1 MLMYIGVI
9 FQTTATEKEESKSD
23 GESDIDDGDSRS
35 TRSPPK
41 RERVTRRDLDFVVRE
56 NRERRDG
63 SKDSRR
69 SDTFKQEEDSKKS
82 VVIKEDAKK
91 TKPAK
96 KQEEKKESDDEEP
109 EAGKQEDKKK
119 VGAVVL
125 K

>member
-1 MLMYIGVI
+1 M
-9 FQTTATEKEESKSD
+9 
-23 GESDIDDGDSRS
+23 DDGDSRS

-82 VVIKEDAKK
+82 VVIKEDAKR
-91 TKPAK
+91 TKSGK

-109 EAGKQEDKKK
+109 EAGKQENKKK
-119 VGAVVL
+119 VGITRSLACLELLVEKKCNCMIYVL
-125 K
+125 CI